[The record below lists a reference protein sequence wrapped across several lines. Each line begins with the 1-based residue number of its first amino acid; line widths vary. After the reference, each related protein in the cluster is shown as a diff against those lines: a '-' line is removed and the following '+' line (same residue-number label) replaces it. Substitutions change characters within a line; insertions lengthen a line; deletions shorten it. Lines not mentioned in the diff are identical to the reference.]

1 MEVIWVGW
9 EREYFLIE
17 DWTTQITLMGLEFL
31 FSSRM
36 VIDAAFDRPFKTNSF
51 VATPCALTGN
61 GTDPKRGP

>member
-36 VIDAAFDRPFKTNSF
+36 VIDAAFDRPLRQIRSWRHP
-51 VATPCALTGN
+51 VP
-61 GTDPKRGP
+61 